1 MSFVVPPT
9 FLFRYSFAARH
20 VAAVPRR
27 GRKLLDLP
35 TDCAVPNLD
44 PENDAS
50 SFGVVSLAWNEGG
63 LGVAVTVRG
72 KQAPTVSVPDQP
84 TESDGL
90 QVWID
95 TRDTQTIHRASRF
108 CHHFCLLPPAK
119 KSSKPTVEQL
129 PIARS
134 RDEAPATDVEQIRLA
149 CQTRKD
155 GYTLEA
161 WFPAESLHGFNVEAS
176 PRLGFTYALRDSELG
191 EQFLTVGREFPF
203 AHDPSL
209 WSTVELTR

>member
-9 FLFRYSFAARH
+9 FLFRYSFAASY
-20 VAAVPRR
+20 VAAIPRR
-27 GRKLLDLP
+27 GKKLLDLP
-35 TDCAVPNLD
+35 AGCAVPNLD
-44 PENDAS
+44 PTDDGA
-50 SFGVVSLAWNEGG
+50 FIGDVSLAWNEQGF
-63 LGVAVTVRG
+63 GVAVTVRG
-72 KQAPTVSVPDQP
+72 KKKPIVSVPNQP

-108 CHHFCLLPPAK
+108 CHHFCLQPSAGDNSDPI
-119 KSSKPTVEQL
+119 VEQL
-129 PIARS
+129 PIARA
-134 RDEAPATDVEQIRLA
+134 RDEAPANEIEQIQLA

-161 WFPAESLHGFNVEAS
+161 WFPADVLHGFDVEAS
-176 PRLGFTYALRDSELG
+176 PRLGFYYVLRDSELG

-209 WSTVELTR
+209 WSTVELKQ